1 MRTVVAFGGEHKEL
15 QRFQGALVQA
25 RRGGV
30 PRWKNMGLHGNSGG
44 RWFMGILNMVSKKKT
59 LDPTPRS

>member
-15 QRFQGALVQA
+15 QRFSQALVQA

-30 PRWKNMGLHGNSGG
+30 RNGFKIGAGMGYTMPPGG
-44 RWFMGILNMVSKKKT
+44 VRGCR
-59 LDPTPRS
+59 RSVKGQ